1 VKEEFLQGQ
10 LLLDIAETYARLGD
24 TAAMQEV
31 IERGFKLAEK
41 LYATDSDADDPN
53 QAFKGSW
60 PSTVTWSRFTSLLA
74 KTSSATALAK
84 VGTIPDPGI
93 QNLERIALA
102 DGLLGAKASMS
113 MVIVKTKDT
122 NNYSI
127 SD

>member
-1 VKEEFLQGQ
+1 
-10 LLLDIAETYARLGD
+10 
-24 TAAMQEV
+24 
-31 IERGFKLAEK
+31 
-41 LYATDSDADDPN
+41 
-53 QAFKGSW
+53 
-60 PSTVTWSRFTSLLA
+60 LLA